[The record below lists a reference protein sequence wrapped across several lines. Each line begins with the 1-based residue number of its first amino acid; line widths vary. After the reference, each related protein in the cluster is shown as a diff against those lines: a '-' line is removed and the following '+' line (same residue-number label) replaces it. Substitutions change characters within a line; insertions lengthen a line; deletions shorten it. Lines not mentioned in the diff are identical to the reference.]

1 MKAFLRKLI
10 FWICSGLLF
19 AACIEWL
26 AGNEQNDYAR
36 KYEVLKH
43 AEADTLILGS
53 SHSFYG
59 LKANGL
65 DIGGSYNMSWSSQ
78 TLDESFWLANEAPS
92 QTHIFIC
99 ISPFTLAS
107 TVNNRVEL
115 WRNAYFNRTFHWISS
130 NPKELSFFLSL
141 GGRNILKMARNGIN
155 KIGPSRIDVAGN
167 GNREGS
173 VESLAHSADEACARH
188 FRNATSKKL
197 EQLLI
202 ELSKRQN
209 TTFFT
214 PPFHQSYLDCVA
226 EENSWQQTLS
236 VLDSLKRVRP
246 IKYLNYSALQL
257 PDSCFYDA
265 DHLNRYGQMA
275 FSEILFRNEEKR
287 SLSRDQAVQ
296 LP

>member
-26 AGNEQNDYAR
+26 AGNEQNDYTR

-59 LKANGL
+59 VTANGL
-65 DIGGSYNMSWSSQ
+65 DRGDSYNMSWSSQ
-78 TLDESFWLANEAPS
+78 TLDETFWVANEAPS
-92 QTHIFIC
+92 QTHLFIC

-130 NPKELSFFLSL
+130 NPKELSFFLSR
-141 GGRNILKMARNGIN
+141 GGRNILKMARNGII

-167 GNREGS
+167 GNHEGS
-173 VESLAHSADEACARH
+173 VESLAHSADEACTRH

-197 EQLLI
+197 EQQLI
-202 ELSKRQN
+202 DLSKREN

-214 PPFHQSYLDCVA
+214 PPFHQSYLDCI
-226 EENSWQQTLS
+226 EKQSLWQKTLS
-236 VLDSLKRVRP
+236 ILDSLARARP
-246 IKYLNYSALQL
+246 IEYLNYSALQL
-257 PDSCFYDA
+257 PDSFFYDA
-265 DHLNRYGQMA
+265 DHLNRDGQIA
-275 FSEILFRNEEKR
+275 FSEILLRDEGIK
-287 SLSRDQAVQ
+287 SLSEDHALQQ
-296 LP
+296 P